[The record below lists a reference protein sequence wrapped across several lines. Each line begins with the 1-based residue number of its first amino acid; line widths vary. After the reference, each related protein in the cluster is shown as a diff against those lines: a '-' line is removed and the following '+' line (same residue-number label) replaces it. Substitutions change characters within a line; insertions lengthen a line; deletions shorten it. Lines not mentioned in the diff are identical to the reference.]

1 MPAPAKLDYLK
12 KNTYND
18 IGYEKKL
25 LILAFYHYAVGDA
38 TGGTAYGC
46 GPNKR
51 TDTRTAER

>member
-18 IGYEKKL
+18 IGYEKEL
-25 LILAFYHYAVGDA
+25 LILAFYHCAVGDVA
-38 TGGTAYGC
+38 GGTAYGC

-51 TDTRTAER
+51 TDT